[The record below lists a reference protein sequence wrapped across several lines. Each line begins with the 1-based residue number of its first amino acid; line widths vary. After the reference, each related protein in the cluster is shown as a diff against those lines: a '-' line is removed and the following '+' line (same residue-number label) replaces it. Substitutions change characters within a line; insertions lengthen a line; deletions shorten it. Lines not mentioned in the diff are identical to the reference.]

1 MWFTDFARPR
11 TQDPDK
17 ELQFMQ
23 DILPLLEES
32 EAVAAYAWFVT
43 RKPEPGGG
51 EVIIRTVCKLYHR
64 SAGLVAG
71 RPGHLPAGAEQL
83 YPHQARQILR
93 PVLMKQS
100 HKTQKFGKKT

>member
-1 MWFTDFARPR
+1 MWFTEFARPR
-11 TQDPDK
+11 TKDPDK

-51 EVIIRTVCKLYHR
+51 EVINRTVCKL
-64 SAGLVAG
+64 
-71 RPGHLPAGAEQL
+71 
-83 YPHQARQILR
+83 
-93 PVLMKQS
+93 
-100 HKTQKFGKKT
+100 

>member
-51 EVIIRTVCKLYHR
+51 EVIIRTVCKMSGR
-64 SAGLVAG
+64 SPGLVAG
-71 RPGHLPAGAEQL
+71 RPGHL
-83 YPHQARQILR
+83 IC
-93 PVLMKQS
+93 
-100 HKTQKFGKKT
+100 